1 MRQQRFPR
9 AKLIRQCVRMT
20 TELTDWEMMY
30 RKAALDTTS
39 DHLAGRFSGRAYVLE
54 DVIWKLGEA
63 SEFFTHPTAQILAA
77 PVQRR
82 LQTLRI
88 IPL

>member
-1 MRQQRFPR
+1 
-9 AKLIRQCVRMT
+9 MT

-54 DVIWKLGEA
+54 DVIWKLGELVDL
-63 SEFFTHPTAQILAA
+63 LAA
-77 PVQRR
+77 MPS
-82 LQTLRI
+82 
-88 IPL
+88 